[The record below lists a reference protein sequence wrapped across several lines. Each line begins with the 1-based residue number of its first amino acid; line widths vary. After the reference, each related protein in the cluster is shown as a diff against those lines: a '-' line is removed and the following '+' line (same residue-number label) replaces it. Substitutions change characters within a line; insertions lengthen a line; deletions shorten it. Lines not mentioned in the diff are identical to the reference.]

1 MELTVINEQGQQVSS
16 LAAADETFGRD
27 YNEALIHQVVTAFQ
41 ANARSGNRAQQTR
54 AEVTATTH
62 KPWRQKGTGRARAGR
77 SSSPIWRGGGLAF
90 PNKPNEN
97 FTHKVNRKMYRAG
110 LAAILS
116 QLVREGKLKVVE
128 SLGVD
133 SPKTKLLAGKLKS
146 MGFSK
151 VMIIADSVDEN
162 LWLSSRNLPNV
173 YVVEPHQADPWS
185 LVKFGNVLITKAAIK
200 QFEEMV

>member
-1 MELTVINEQGQQVSS
+1 MDLTVINDQGQQVTSV
-16 LAAADETFGRD
+16 AASDETFGRD
-27 YNEALIHQVVTAFQ
+27 YNEALVHQVVTAFQ

-54 AEVTATTH
+54 AEVTASTSRGA
-62 KPWRQKGTGRARAGR
+62 KRYRPARSGRT
-77 SSSPIWRGGGLAF
+77 SSPIWRGGGVTF

-116 QLVREGKLKVVE
+116 QLAREGKLKVVE
-128 SLGVD
+128 SLGID

-146 MGFSK
+146 MGYGK
-151 VMIIADSVDEN
+151 VMIIADSVDDN

-185 LVKFGNVLITKAAIK
+185 LVKFGNVLITKAAVK